1 MYHYVSIY
9 IYMYIYNFICIY
21 IYSYIILYYILLYY
35 IIVIYMFGMDQLD
48 KRRPVPG
55 GVHPRPQWSQWRLGS
70 LGWVADVTWDIL

>member
-1 MYHYVSIY
+1 
-9 IYMYIYNFICIY
+9 MYIYNIILIY
-21 IYSYIILYYILLYY
+21 IYILYYIMLLYY

-70 LGWVADVTWDIL
+70 LGSLGWVADVTWDIL